1 MDYSTYS
8 PGLHWLHHSKNSY
21 GNPKFE
27 AADYA
32 FTGSE
37 FFKIN
42 IHGLFTIYIGF
53 WVNRF
58 FLGMKLVTCSTF
70 NWSGEVAVSNGPE
83 MVHSTLEHANEDLVC
98 FFSIIAGSV

>member
-8 PGLHWLHHSKNSY
+8 PGFAIGLHHSKNSY

-42 IHGLFTIYIGF
+42 IHGLFYHLHRISESIVFF
-53 WVNRF
+53 W
-58 FLGMKLVTCSTF
+58 
-70 NWSGEVAVSNGPE
+70 E
-83 MVHSTLEHANEDLVC
+83 
-98 FFSIIAGSV
+98 